1 MPTNPTLSIGTS
13 LDNNWV
19 GYITHN
25 IGHTNYALSIT
36 PVPYEFWT
44 NCPANAQWVND
55 VVCRVIGKRSNEC
68 IFQINKTDGTRL
80 FQEIDFVLYGT
91 H

>member
-1 MPTNPTLSIGTS
+1 M
-13 LDNNWV
+13 
-19 GYITHN
+19 
-25 IGHTNYALSIT
+25 
-36 PVPYEFWT
+36 
-44 NCPANAQWVND
+44 ND

-68 IFQINKTDGTRL
+68 IFQINKTDGARL